1 VAEDGT
7 TRQVWLQNAGFIWV
21 PFILI
26 VAVVSWFGM
35 NDIAS
40 AKASF
45 REQSVI
51 FKRKHNWLMSL
62 LYTGTFG
69 SFIGYAAALPLLI
82 RIEFPA
88 VDPARYAFLGP
99 LIGALMRPVGGWLAD
114 NFGGAR
120 VTMWNF
126 GVMILAVLGV
136 LMFLP
141 AQQGGNFTGF
151 LMMFLLLF
159 VATGIGNGSTFR
171 MIPIIFMT
179 EHERAASGQGDA
191 ALAEAHRAARRE
203 SAAVLGFTSA
213 IAAYGAFFIPKSFG
227 TSVSL
232 TGGPELALYL
242 FIAFYL
248 TCIAQTWWYY
258 ARPRAE
264 VPC

>member
-1 VAEDGT
+1 GT
-7 TRQVWLQNAGFIWV
+7 IRQVWLQNAGFIWV

-26 VAVVSWFGM
+26 VTAAAWFGM

-45 REQSVI
+45 KEQSAI
-51 FKRKHNWLMSL
+51 FKRKHNWLMCV

-82 RIEFPA
+82 RTEFPA

-99 LIGALMRPVGGWLAD
+99 LIGALARPVGGWLAD

-120 VTMWNF
+120 VTLWNF
-126 GVMILAVLGV
+126 VVMTLAVMSV
-136 LMFLP
+136 LVFIP
-141 AQQGGNFTGF
+141 DDKGGSFAGF
-151 LMMFLLLF
+151 LAMFLLLF
-159 VATGIGNGSTFR
+159 VTTGVGNGSTFR

-179 EHERAASGQGDA
+179 EHERAAASQGDA
-191 ALAEAHRAARRE
+191 ALAEARRAARRE

-232 TGGPELALYL
+232 TGGAELALYL
-242 FIAFYL
+242 FTMFYL
-248 TCIAQTWWYY
+248 ICIALTWWYY